1 MEWVDEYKVYAVLG
15 FYILLFVTLFGFG
28 AYIRLTT
35 GEGLFGN
42 FGFAQIPPRMRWMPV
57 VATIATLY
65 MMAYTLVYIIYPD
78 IQNYYLPLRALQD
91 ARVSLLGMFLN
102 LSGSIVMVVSQLQL
116 GRSYRFNLPKAQME
130 LVTTGL
136 YAFSRNPLYLG
147 LYIALFGVFLML
159 PNWLFLFSLLIFI
172 TNYHF
177 KIVLLEE
184 RYLEDRFGDTYRQYC
199 KRVNRYF

>member
-1 MEWVDEYKVYAVLG
+1 
-15 FYILLFVTLFGFG
+15 
-28 AYIRLTT
+28 
-35 GEGLFGN
+35 
-42 FGFAQIPPRMRWMPV
+42 MRWMPV